1 MSGGRVVLGGHP
13 HLLKHRSTWGMA
25 LTWEMHAYDAT
36 TVRQVEEGNINV
48 WFNVCRWMRAA
59 ARTRGPQ
66 VPSARDGSRQSVPWN
81 GTDLDHSAWQFG
93 HCCSRELQMNR
104 HGIPSTKSCY
114 RCSRSGSI
122 RMPPPQSAQG
132 MRPRGAVI
140 SHASA
145 SEGLQSTTVLTWG
158 SASRTV

>member
-1 MSGGRVVLGGHP
+1 
-13 HLLKHRSTWGMA
+13 MA

-36 TVRQVEEGNINV
+36 TVRQVEEGDINV

-66 VPSARDGSRQSVPWN
+66 VPSARDGSSQSVPWN

-114 RCSRSGSI
+114 RCSRS
-122 RMPPPQSAQG
+122 REYQDAPP
-132 MRPRGAVI
+132 R
-140 SHASA
+140 
-145 SEGLQSTTVLTWG
+145 
-158 SASRTV
+158 SRLKA